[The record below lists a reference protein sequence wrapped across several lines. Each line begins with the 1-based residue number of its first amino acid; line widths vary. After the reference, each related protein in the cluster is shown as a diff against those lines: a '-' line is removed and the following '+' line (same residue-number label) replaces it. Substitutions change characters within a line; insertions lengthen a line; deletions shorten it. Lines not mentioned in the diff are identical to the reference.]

1 MYIHARTCIFHKILD
16 KWHRIISIVV
26 LTHLNIHS
34 LSFLKLGL
42 RENQF
47 IEVVSLA
54 NATQSPV
61 QCDVTT
67 ENMKEKINKCCK
79 KINNAY
85 VYRFT
90 VGKTSHASTYV

>member
-1 MYIHARTCIFHKILD
+1 MTVF
-16 KWHRIISIVV
+16 
-26 LTHLNIHS
+26 THLNIHS

-67 ENMKEKINKCCK
+67 ENTKVKINKCCQ
-79 KINNAY
+79 KINKSILCSIY
-85 VYRFT
+85 
-90 VGKTSHASTYV
+90 